1 MSDNLPPNH
10 NNGEPLEEFLFA
22 SPGTFPHYRFG
33 TITPGFIEEMSFASS
48 GAFPHYR
55 FGNITPGT
63 TEELLI
69 FGKLVDVPE
78 KPVYYQRVYDAALG
92 WCYYKTESA
101 PDPSPPTTAT
111 SPFHTGNISDA
122 QVLNVVGI
130 PER

>member
-1 MSDNLPPNH
+1 VSEVLPPNH
-10 NNGEPLEEFLFA
+10 NNGEPLEDLSFA
-22 SPGTFPHYRFG
+22 SSGAFQHYRFG
-33 TITPGFIEEMSFASS
+33 TITPGFIEDLSFASS
-48 GAFPHYR
+48 GAFQHYR
-55 FGNITPGT
+55 FGTITPGF

-78 KPVYYQRVYDAALG
+78 KPVYYQRVYDATLG
-92 WCYYKTESA
+92 WCYYRTEGNPN
-101 PDPSPPTTAT
+101 PDPPTTAT